1 MGNQYSHLNI
11 ANVGEI
17 IACDFKQISNI
28 YIEIMK
34 TRGVLDSSIE
44 SKASKGDQEL
54 DLDINAVGFAVNVGS
69 RTNEIN
75 RGNKLNPNGCDI
87 YFYGRIHHLVNTE
100 DDGFFEEVNGFLNQT
115 GI

>member
-17 IACDFKQISNI
+17 IACDFKQISNL
-28 YIEIMK
+28 YLEIMK

-54 DLDINAVGFAVNVGS
+54 DLDIPYSLPQNTIARTDFMIELNDLKDTFKGFYPA
-69 RTNEIN
+69 
-75 RGNKLNPNGCDI
+75 GNTI
-87 YFYGRIHHLVNTE
+87 
-100 DDGFFEEVNGFLNQT
+100 FF
-115 GI
+115 